1 MTHVMS
7 LDPLRKL
14 GHGAF
19 SEVFDIGGGRV
30 LKAFFAVPPSVAPH
44 ADASLIPRLAF
55 RAELEAYLRLA
66 DQPDLAIFT
75 PRCDGV
81 ADPLAFALRSNRAFV
96 QGCGLLLE
104 RIPGRDRKFAELE
117 PGLEIRVDAVLRSMQ
132 DRIGIDDPWDGSCF
146 VPGSR
151 AAFTLIDFATPTER
165 LAALDGIL
173 STGEPSSEALA
184 RLLKF

>member
-1 MTHVMS
+1 MS
-7 LDPLRKL
+7 PILWPLPC
-14 GHGAF
+14 
-19 SEVFDIGGGRV
+19 
-30 LKAFFAVPPSVAPH
+30 VPIEP
-44 ADASLIPRLAF
+44 
-55 RAELEAYLRLA
+55 
-66 DQPDLAIFT
+66 
-75 PRCDGV
+75 
-81 ADPLAFALRSNRAFV
+81 FV